1 MTPSRLPL
9 VAQDR
14 IARAVT
20 AAARALGI
28 ATGPVHAELRLGG
41 ASDEPPVLIEIAARP
56 IGGLCARSLR
66 FSDGGSL
73 EDVVVRHALGARQ
86 PTTREAAASGAMM
99 LPIPAR
105 VPSVLLGVSGV
116 DDARQ
121 VDGVDDVVISAR
133 VGETLV
139 PLPEGSSYFGFV
151 FTRGATPV
159 DVEHALRDAAA
170 HLRCDVAPLIAVA
183 R

>member
-1 MTPSRLPL
+1 
-9 VAQDR
+9 
-14 IARAVT
+14 
-20 AAARALGI
+20 
-28 ATGPVHAELRLGG
+28 
-41 ASDEPPVLIEIAARP
+41 VLIEIAARP

-86 PTTREAAASGAMM
+86 RATREAVASGAMM

-116 DDARQ
+116 GEAQQ
-121 VDGVDDVVISAR
+121 VGGVDEVVISAR
-133 VGETLV
+133 VGETLY

-151 FTRGATPV
+151 FARGPTPA

-170 HLRCDVAPLIAVA
+170 RLRCEVAPLIPVA
-183 R
+183 Q